1 MVADDQ
7 GGRNQGGLV
16 LDEARSL
23 LARAEGERDP
33 ARKLAYLEEAIDLL
47 DDMEESTVARNLR
60 RSYTRRLLSQLVQL
74 RSADVVTW
82 FDYAQFLLQRL
93 RSDVEA
99 LLAEDAALKAAYDE
113 FMALWPVDVQQ
124 VLRRTP

>member
-1 MVADDQ
+1 MI
-7 GGRNQGGLV
+7 
-16 LDEARSL
+16 DEARSL

-47 DDMEESTVARNLR
+47 DEIEESTLARNLR
-60 RSYTRRLLSQLVQL
+60 RSYTRRLLSQLVQF

-82 FDYAQFLLQRL
+82 FDYAQLLLVRL
-93 RSDVEA
+93 ESDVKA
-99 LLAEDAALKAAYDE
+99 LLAEDPALKSAYDD

-124 VLRRTP
+124 VLRRIP

>member
-1 MVADDQ
+1 
-7 GGRNQGGLV
+7 V

-23 LARAEGERDP
+23 LAQAEAERDP
-33 ARKLAYLEEAIDLL
+33 ARKLAHLEEAVDLL
-47 DDMEESTVARNLR
+47 DEVQSTLSRNLR
-60 RSYTRRLLSQLVQL
+60 RSYTRRLLSQLVQF

-93 RSDVEA
+93 GSDVEA
-99 LLAEDAALKAAYDE
+99 LLVEDAALKAAYDD

>member
-1 MVADDQ
+1 
-7 GGRNQGGLV
+7 V

-23 LARAEGERDP
+23 LAKAEGERDP

-47 DDMEESTVARNLR
+47 DDIESTLARNLR
-60 RSYTRRLLSQLVQL
+60 RSYTRRLLSQLVQF

-82 FDYAQFLLQRL
+82 FDYAQLLLVRL
-93 RSDVEA
+93 ESDVKA
-99 LLAEDAALKAAYDE
+99 LLVEDPALKSAYDE